1 MLNSQVAFAGRD
13 SRVTLTGGVSL
24 GSSALEGFF
33 WGMVF
38 HGGVSEKPF
47 VFVCQDPVLHP
58 SQ

>member
-33 WGMVF
+33 GARSFMEVF
-38 HGGVSEKPF
+38 RKNLLC
-47 VFVCQDPVLHP
+47 FVCQDPLLHP